1 MVLLFT
7 YLVYRIYRTIYVEF
21 ALKLSKDNEVYSIN
35 PIGKNS
41 VLISKPRC
49 FRKLLLNFNFNKP
62 LALTSPKAVS
72 SDYTL
77 HKKSSFLLRICFR
90 KCDQIRKELR
100 IWSHLLKKSLF
111 LCSDDC
117 WQIAVILTQVS
128 TKTKNQ
134 DKPPVKY
141 LFRWCRG

>member
-72 SDYTL
+72 SDDTL

-100 IWSHLLKKSLF
+100 IWSHLLKKSVMENFIFCVVVLVIWFLHFNLNLIKRTNEISLF
-111 LCSDDC
+111 C
-117 WQIAVILTQVS
+117 I
-128 TKTKNQ
+128 
-134 DKPPVKY
+134 
-141 LFRWCRG
+141 